1 MLGECV
7 NAPIKSHFTTNIS
20 EYLSLIAGWIRV
32 LVLSLLGSRIT
43 APGLPEDL
51 NPIEMAFAKLKGH
64 LTKATARNVAA
75 LWQAVGSSGY
85 LARNRLNAS
94 RHQPAIN

>member
-1 MLGECV
+1 M
-7 NAPIKSHFTTNIS
+7 NARIKSHFTTNVS
-20 EYLSLIAGWIRV
+20 ECLSLIAGRIRV
-32 LVLSLLGSRIT
+32 LVLWLIGSRIA

-51 NPIEMAFAKLKGH
+51 NPIEMAFAKLKAH

-85 LARNRLNAS
+85 LARKRLNAS